1 MENGVICK
9 YRHLLSD
16 HPEAIL
22 DKQRNREKMALKNK
36 EKINL
41 LPDSQPVKILSPSVS
56 VEVEEIK

>member
-1 MENGVICK
+1 MESGIICK

-41 LPDSQPVKILSPSVS
+41 PDSQPVNILSPSVS